1 MGRVWSMGEILV
13 EIMRPKPDMPFHVT
27 GEFLGPF
34 PSGAPA
40 IFIDTVARLG
50 HSAGIIG
57 GVGKDGFGKIVLDR
71 LKRDGVDCS
80 YIFKVEGK
88 STAVAFVS
96 YTREGSRD
104 FIYHVDNTPAVMVHD
119 LDEIDI
125 EADFFHVMGCSLMF
139 NESFGKNIM
148 ELAER
153 LWEKGTKI
161 SFDPNIRKE
170 LLGRQNVRDSI
181 EPIMRKCSIFLPGVD
196 ELKLI
201 SGRNDADE
209 AVDELFHDYKELEIV
224 VLKRGKK
231 GATVYTR
238 SEKRDIPAVEV
249 EEVDPTGA
257 GDYFDAGFISA
268 LLDGKD
274 PITAGKIATI
284 AGALNVVAFGPMEGE
299 INPEKIEKMM
309 SQFE

>member
-1 MGRVWSMGEILV
+1 MGRVWTMGEILV

-50 HSAGIIG
+50 HDAGIIG

-71 LKRDGVDCS
+71 LKRDGVNCS
-80 YIFKVEGK
+80 HVFEVEGK

-96 YTREGSRD
+96 YTKEGTRD
-104 FIYHVDNTPAVMVHD
+104 FIYHVDNTPAVMIHD
-119 LDEIDI
+119 PDEIDI

-139 NESFGKNIM
+139 NERFGKNIV
-148 ELAER
+148 EVAER
-153 LWEKGTKI
+153 LWRKGARI

-170 LLGRQNVRDSI
+170 LLGKRNVLDTI
-181 EPIMRKCSIFLPGVD
+181 EPIMKRCSVFLPGVD
-196 ELKLI
+196 ELRLI
-201 SGRNDADE
+201 RRENDVDK
-209 AVDELFHDYKELEIV
+209 AVDGLFQDYKELEIV

-238 SEKRDIPAVEV
+238 SERFDIPAVKV

-268 LLDGKD
+268 ILEGED
-274 PITAGKIATI
+274 PLMAGKIATA
-284 AGALNVVAFGPMEGE
+284 AGALNVTAFGPMEAE
-299 INPEKIEKMM
+299 INPKRVREVI
-309 SQFE
+309 SP

>member
-1 MGRVWSMGEILV
+1 M
-13 EIMRPKPDMPFHVT
+13 K
-27 GEFLGPF
+27 
-34 PSGAPA
+34 
-40 IFIDTVARLG
+40 
-50 HSAGIIG
+50 
-57 GVGKDGFGKIVLDR
+57 
-71 LKRDGVDCS
+71 
-80 YIFKVEGK
+80 
-88 STAVAFVS
+88 
-96 YTREGSRD
+96 
-104 FIYHVDNTPAVMVHD
+104 
-119 LDEIDI
+119 
-125 EADFFHVMGCSLMF
+125 
-139 NESFGKNIM
+139 
-148 ELAER
+148 
-153 LWEKGTKI
+153 
-161 SFDPNIRKE
+161 
-170 LLGRQNVRDSI
+170 
-181 EPIMRKCSIFLPGVD
+181 KCSVFLPGVD
-196 ELKLI
+196 ELKLV
-201 SGRNDADE
+201 SGKSDVDE
-209 AVDELFHDYKELEIV
+209 AVDELFHDYKELDIV